1 MTTRKDLVERRRH
14 NRAKIKGEAF
24 VEFYKP
30 RLFKLGK
37 PRIVF
42 SAAIIDISGGGLAF
56 EYNGRHM
63 LFPDFYQLSISTTAD
78 KIKIGEVPFKVA
90 SDFSISRL
98 SNSKF
103 IRRCGV
109 QFGELTPNKKFQLD
123 AFIKNH
129 TIVDTRSGIERR
141 QFSYSNH
148 SPELR
153 SGKDRREAIALKD
166 T

>member
-1 MTTRKDLVERRRH
+1 MTTRKDSIERRRH

-24 VEFYKP
+24 VEFNKP
-30 RLFKLGK
+30 RLIKLGK
-37 PRIVF
+37 PRIAY

-56 EYNGRHM
+56 EYADRHM
-63 LFPDFYQLSISTTAD
+63 LSPDFYQLSISTTANN
-78 KIKIGEVPFKVA
+78 IKISEVPFKAV
-90 SDFSISRL
+90 SDFPISRL

-103 IRRCGV
+103 IRRRGV
-109 QFGELTPNKKFQLD
+109 QFGELTPNKKFQLG

-129 TIVDTRSGIERR
+129 TIVDARSGIERR

-153 SGKDRREAIALKD
+153 SGKDRRSHS